1 MIVSIDDRY
10 ESGSLIIVRSD
21 LSCSG
26 LACDEEVLVI
36 RAWGS
41 EGASMVMLNCLDSGA
56 SDFSRVVFR
65 FACLASACGGECVWW
80 RVRVVAWSLLCFPKR
95 QRSRYVLMIVL
106 VPLRNSVL
114 SLSC

>member
-10 ESGSLIIVRSD
+10 ESGSLIIVRSL
-21 LSCSG
+21 LSCPV
-26 LACDEEVLVI
+26 LACDDEVLVK

-41 EGASMVMLNCLDSGA
+41 DGAAMVKLNCLDSGA

-80 RVRVVAWSLLCFPKR
+80 RGHCSAFQNGSGRVTF
-95 QRSRYVLMIVL
+95 
-106 VPLRNSVL
+106 
-114 SLSC
+114 